1 MKSVTDLSLF
11 KQTVYHLLN
20 NISRER
26 LLCFVCICSTC
37 IWGLG
42 LCACMS
48 HVYLG
53 HVPSILTDRKHI
65 SYSIFPVWL
74 HVAVEQTVLHR
85 KFIPCLAVSLKSHLS
100 KHQGVPL
107 HSFLGG
113 KRICCTSELGRFEES
128 ACCLQET
135 VLSSW
140 KCGRRGMDQ
149 AGQ

>member
-1 MKSVTDLSLF
+1 MKPVTDLSLF

-20 NISRER
+20 NIPRER
-26 LLCFVCICSTC
+26 HLCLIGICSTC

-48 HVYLG
+48 HMYLG
-53 HVPSILTDRKHI
+53 HVPSISSDRKHI

-74 HVAVEQTVLHR
+74 HVAVERTVLHR
-85 KFIPCLAVSLKSHLS
+85 KFIPCLAASLKSHLS

-113 KRICCTSELGRFEES
+113 KGICCTTKLEMDLRSLHAAYRKLF
-128 ACCLQET
+128 
-135 VLSSW
+135 SSW
-140 KCGRRGMDQ
+140 QCGRRGMDQ